1 MFSANQTAEIVACI
15 LSLQKALGKLTN
27 AKNVLLQL
35 AIYSLMFFWHL
46 IKVYVCVCVSGWLA
60 LCLSVCL
67 SVWKWPPLLVAS
79 PHGVTLRN
87 EKHWRLA

>member
-46 IKVYVCVCVSGWLA
+46 NKVYVCVCVWLA
-60 LCLSVCL
+60 GSLSVCL
-67 SVWKWPPLLVAS
+67 SVCLYGNGHHYLLPVHMES
-79 PHGVTLRN
+79 RCGT
-87 EKHWRLA
+87 KSTGD